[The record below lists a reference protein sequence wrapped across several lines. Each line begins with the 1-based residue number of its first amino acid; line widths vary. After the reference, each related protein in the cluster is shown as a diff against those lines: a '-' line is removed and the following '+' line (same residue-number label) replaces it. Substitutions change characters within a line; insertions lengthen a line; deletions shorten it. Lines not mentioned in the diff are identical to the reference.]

1 MWKMKRVSF
10 CNEIFK
16 YKFLE
21 VFWRFFLLVS
31 SGQNQTLIHILP
43 KLVNSLFFFFAIIG
57 LLLLKNILIDSA
69 SILPLGLFR
78 ISISILHFL
87 EAIRVKTDFIGL
99 FQILSVENF
108 IWIADLCHLLQSVHM
123 LIKLNGFDSSG
134 NSIILYLSIIFGS
147 NPLINNKLFF
157 RCFLSK
163 FAVPFLELLLCN
175 FYFDCS
181 LNWTTLFVSTL
192 TKDAFRFI
200 GSLMSR
206 SCCHNFRRLKYFIF
220 GSWLNSEMFVFPE
233 VRKSAS
239 IFLISLLGSHNKMKT
254 SLLKLSPFPL

>member
-1 MWKMKRVSF
+1 MKRVSF

-21 VFWRFFLLVS
+21 VLWSFFLLVS
-31 SGQNQTLIHILP
+31 SGQNQTLVYIFP
-43 KLVNSLFFFFAIIG
+43 KLINSFFFFFTIIG
-57 LLLLKNILIDSA
+57 LLLFKNILINSA
-69 SILPLGLFR
+69 SILSFGLFR
-78 ISISILHFL
+78 ISISILNFL
-87 EAIRVKTDFIGL
+87 EAIRVKADFIGL
-99 FQILSVENF
+99 FKILSVENF
-108 IWIADLCHLLQSVHM
+108 IWIADLCHLLQSIHM
-123 LIKLNGFDSSG
+123 FIKLNGFDSSC
-134 NSIILYLSIIFGS
+134 NFIILYLSIILSS
-147 NPLINNKLFF
+147 NTFINHKLFF

-163 FAVPFLELLLCN
+163 FAVPFLELFPCY

-181 LNWTTLFVSTL
+181 LNRTTLFVSTL

-200 GSLMSR
+200 GSLMSGSR
-206 SCCHNFRRLKYFIF
+206 CHNFRRLKYFIF
-220 GSWLNSEMFVFPE
+220 RSWLNSEMFIFPE

>member
-21 VFWRFFLLVS
+21 VFWSFFLLVS
-31 SGQNQTLIHILP
+31 SCQNQTLVNIFP
-43 KLVNSLFFFFAIIG
+43 KLVNSFFFFFAVIG
-57 LLLLKNILIDSA
+57 FLLLKNILIDST
-69 SILPLGLFR
+69 SILSFRFLR
-78 ISISILHFL
+78 ISISILNFL
-87 EAIRVKTDFIGL
+87 EAIRVKTDFVGL
-99 FQILSVENF
+99 FKILSVEYF
-108 IWIADLCHLLQSVHM
+108 IWIADFCHLLQSVHM
-123 LIKLNGFDSSG
+123 LIKLNGLDSSC
-134 NSIILYLSIIFGS
+134 NFIILYLSIILSS
-147 NPLINNKLFF
+147 NTLINNKLFF

-163 FAVPFLELLLCN
+163 FVVPFLELLPCY

-181 LNWTTLFVSTL
+181 LNRTTLFISTL

-200 GSLMSR
+200 SSLMSCSR
-206 SCCHNFRRLKYFIF
+206 CHNFRRLKYFIF
-220 GSWLNSEMFVFPE
+220 GSWLNSEMFVFPK